1 MSNHK
6 ELSKGNRRHKP
17 HARFTTSLGLAFG
30 VAIATLLISIAPAQA
45 QTFSVIHNFTGN
57 QDGASPFTG
66 LTIDSGGNLYGT
78 TYSGGNGHY
87 GTVFTLNGS
96 GSDWTLEPLYNF
108 QGGSDGEGLYQPT
121 GGSLA
126 LTARSTVP
134 RRLVAKALPGPIT
147 RTATGGCGTIYKL
160 LAAGSRTGF
169 GHRRPGVRM

>member
-108 QGGSDGEGLYQPT
+108 QGGSDGAGPISQPVIGPDGALYGST
-121 GGSLA
+121 SAGGGGSCLNSNGY
-126 LTARSTVP
+126 R
-134 RRLVAKALPGPIT
+134 
-147 RTATGGCGTIYKL
+147 GCGTIYNFGRL
-160 LAAGSRTGF
+160 PAHRGQSSSTGT
-169 GHRRPGVRM
+169 PM